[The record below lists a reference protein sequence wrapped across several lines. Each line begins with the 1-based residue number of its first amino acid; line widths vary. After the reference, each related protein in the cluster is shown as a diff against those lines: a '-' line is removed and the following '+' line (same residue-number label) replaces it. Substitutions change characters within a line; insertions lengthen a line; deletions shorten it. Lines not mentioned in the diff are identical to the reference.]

1 MREVVTDEDH
11 KYLSFGRSPPPRST
25 TRARVAFALPRR
37 KKRKEKKRKERERE
51 RERERGRGGS
61 RCRLFGG
68 VSVGCSW
75 VLSVKQN
82 EERKKENCGIIIAH
96 FKTLNTLLFFF
107 LVSCREARLYS
118 CCAPSY
124 QNLPLPIERLTYMSS
139 VQVSNISPSAQE
151 SDLTDFF
158 STAGDIEK
166 LVVKDGLNNTK
177 RATIDFKEKEAVSA
191 ALLLNGC
198 LLLNH
203 ALCIEEIAYPSGEME
218 DVEALKK
225 RAEGRTTE
233 LSKGESIASGI
244 LAKTITLSKQ
254 AGQAIKQ
261 FDEQHKISE
270 TVVSKTNTAYK
281 NVDEKLHLTET
292 TATMKVKISEE
303 SQKLDEK
310 FKVSATAGAAGEVVK
325 NTSSDVVSKMN
336 ENQTMKKATTAVSNA
351 FSFLSQKAT
360 AIVSKAVADS
370 EKEMPSTKA
379 TTDGVEGDDSSPKST
394 VPEAQKA

>member
-1 MREVVTDEDH
+1 VTN
-11 KYLSFGRSPPPRST
+11 
-25 TRARVAFALPRR
+25 V
-37 KKRKEKKRKERERE
+37 
-51 RERERGRGGS
+51 
-61 RCRLFGG
+61 
-68 VSVGCSW
+68 
-75 VLSVKQN
+75 
-82 EERKKENCGIIIAH
+82 
-96 FKTLNTLLFFF
+96 
-107 LVSCREARLYS
+107 
-118 CCAPSY
+118 
-124 QNLPLPIERLTYMSS
+124 
-139 VQVSNISPSAQE
+139 SPSAQE

-158 STAGDIEK
+158 STAGDISK

-203 ALCIEEIAYPSGEME
+203 ALCIEEIKFPAEEME
-218 DVEALKK
+218 DLEQLKR
-225 RAEGRTTE
+225 RAEGGAGVE
-233 LSKGESIASGI
+233 LSKGETIASGI
-244 LAKTITLSKQ
+244 LAKTITLGKQ

-270 TVVSKTNTAYK
+270 TVVSKTNSAYK

-325 NTSSDVVSKMN
+325 NTSSGVVSKIN
-336 ENQTMKKATTAVSNA
+336 ENETVKKATTAVSNA
-351 FSFLSQKAT
+351 FSFLSQKAN

-370 EKEMPSTKA
+370 EKEMPSATTKA
-379 TTDGVEGDDSSPKST
+379 ATTTGGDEDSSPKST

>member
-1 MREVVTDEDH
+1 M
-11 KYLSFGRSPPPRST
+11 
-25 TRARVAFALPRR
+25 
-37 KKRKEKKRKERERE
+37 
-51 RERERGRGGS
+51 
-61 RCRLFGG
+61 
-68 VSVGCSW
+68 
-75 VLSVKQN
+75 
-82 EERKKENCGIIIAH
+82 
-96 FKTLNTLLFFF
+96 
-107 LVSCREARLYS
+107 
-118 CCAPSY
+118 
-124 QNLPLPIERLTYMSS
+124 
-139 VQVSNISPSAQE
+139 
-151 SDLTDFF
+151 
-158 STAGDIEK
+158 
-166 LVVKDGLNNTK
+166 KDGLNNTK
-177 RATIDFKEKEAVSA
+177 RATIDFKRKRCRR
-191 ALLLNGC
+191 LFLNRC

-203 ALCIEEIAYPSGEME
+203 ALCIESRVPEEDGRCGSVEETSG
-218 DVEALKK
+218 
-225 RAEGRTTE
+225 RGTTE

-336 ENQTMKKATTAVSNA
+336 ENQAMTTAAVSNA

-360 AIVSKAVADS
+360 AIVSRRLPIARRRCRRRKRRRMGWRVTIRRRRVRCLRRKKRDVL
-370 EKEMPSTKA
+370 KLI
-379 TTDGVEGDDSSPKST
+379 VL
-394 VPEAQKA
+394 

>member
-1 MREVVTDEDH
+1 MSLFWSKSNALR
-11 KYLSFGRSPPPRST
+11 RAPPHE
-25 TRARVAFALPRR
+25 RR
-37 KKRKEKKRKERERE
+37 GGRKEK
-51 RERERGRGGS
+51 RERERGLDVDFWGGGAFW
-61 RCRLFGG
+61 RFARAWWWDDDDDDVR
-68 VSVGCSW
+68 VSVGYSW
-75 VLSVKQN
+75 VLFWSNKTKK
-82 EERKKENCGIIIAH
+82 ERKKMVGSLI
-96 FKTLNTLLFFF
+96 FKTLNTILFFF
-107 LVSCREARLYS
+107 WCLVEKRGIPVALHHIKIFLCPKDSH
-118 CCAPSY
+118 
-124 QNLPLPIERLTYMSS
+124 MSS

>member
-1 MREVVTDEDH
+1 VVSRSS
-11 KYLSFGRSPPPRST
+11 LSLFRN
-25 TRARVAFALPRR
+25 
-37 KKRKEKKRKERERE
+37 EK
-51 RERERGRGGS
+51 
-61 RCRLFGG
+61 
-68 VSVGCSW
+68 
-75 VLSVKQN
+75 
-82 EERKKENCGIIIAH
+82 
-96 FKTLNTLLFFF
+96 
-107 LVSCREARLYS
+107 
-118 CCAPSY
+118 
-124 QNLPLPIERLTYMSS
+124 
-139 VQVSNISPSAQE
+139 VSNISPSAQD

-360 AIVSKAVADS
+360 AIVAKAVADS

>member
-1 MREVVTDEDH
+1 
-11 KYLSFGRSPPPRST
+11 LSLSSS
-25 TRARVAFALPRR
+25 RR
-37 KKRKEKKRKERERE
+37 R
-51 RERERGRGGS
+51 
-61 RCRLFGG
+61 
-68 VSVGCSW
+68 
-75 VLSVKQN
+75 
-82 EERKKENCGIIIAH
+82 
-96 FKTLNTLLFFF
+96 FFF
-107 LVSCREARLYS
+107 TTIVCSKKS
-118 CCAPSY
+118 GT
-124 QNLPLPIERLTYMSS
+124 LTRRRILFSFPFFHTKTS
-139 VQVSNISPSAQE
+139 ASDDEKIIKVTNVSPSAQE

-158 STAGDIEK
+158 STAGDISK

-203 ALCIEEIAYPSGEME
+203 ALCIEEIKFPAEEME
-218 DVEALKK
+218 DLEQLKR
-225 RAEGRTTE
+225 RAEGGAGVE
-233 LSKGESIASGI
+233 LSKGETIASGI
-244 LAKTITLSKQ
+244 LAKTITLGKQ

-270 TVVSKTNTAYK
+270 TVVSKTNSAYK

-325 NTSSDVVSKMN
+325 NTSSGVVSKIN
-336 ENQTMKKATTAVSNA
+336 ENETVKKATTAVSNA
-351 FSFLSQKAT
+351 FSFLSQKAN

-370 EKEMPSTKA
+370 EKEMPSATTKA
-379 TTDGVEGDDSSPKST
+379 ATTTGGDEDSSPKST

>member
-1 MREVVTDEDH
+1 M
-11 KYLSFGRSPPPRST
+11 
-25 TRARVAFALPRR
+25 
-37 KKRKEKKRKERERE
+37 
-51 RERERGRGGS
+51 
-61 RCRLFGG
+61 
-68 VSVGCSW
+68 
-75 VLSVKQN
+75 VLT
-82 EERKKENCGIIIAH
+82 I
-96 FKTLNTLLFFF
+96 FKTLNTILFFF
-107 LVSCREARLYS
+107 GVLSRSAAFLLRSIISIFLCPKDS
-118 CCAPSY
+118 H
-124 QNLPLPIERLTYMSS
+124 MSS